1 MAMRLDHQLREQ
13 IFRKH
18 TTFPITYFQ
27 DELAELPQFT
37 GPLHWH
43 PDFELASAEFSIL
56 EYQVGQQRI
65 LLEPG
70 DSIFINR
77 NVLHGVK
84 QLDGSQTEP
93 MPNIV
98 FSGSAIAPENS
109 IIFQKY
115 IKPIALCDQ
124 MPFVVFRHND
134 LNQDEVNNWLKDIY
148 SRLRRQENCF
158 EMAVQRNL
166 SKIFEYLFRN
176 FECLP
181 KTEVPR
187 IQITA
192 QIRIQK
198 MLSYIYDNY
207 SNAITLEDIAN
218 AANISRSEAGRCF
231 KTYMECS
238 PVDALIQYRLQIA
251 HELLGD
257 KSLTLEEISCTCGFH
272 SVRYFN
278 RQFKKKYGHTPHEL
292 RKLGK

>member
-1 MAMRLDHQLREQ
+1 M
-13 IFRKH
+13 
-18 TTFPITYFQ
+18 
-27 DELAELPQFT
+27 
-37 GPLHWH
+37 
-43 PDFELASAEFSIL
+43 
-56 EYQVGQQRI
+56 
-65 LLEPG
+65 
-70 DSIFINR
+70 
-77 NVLHGVK
+77 
-84 QLDGSQTEP
+84 DGSQTEP

-148 SRLRRQENCF
+148 SRLRRQGENCF

-257 KSLTLEEISCTCGFH
+257 KSLTLEKISCACGFH

>member
-1 MAMRLDHQLREQ
+1 MVMRLNHQLREQ
-13 IFRKH
+13 IFRNPAA
-18 TTFPITYFQ
+18 FPITYFQ
-27 DELAELPQFT
+27 GELAKLPGLT

-43 PDFELASAEFSIL
+43 PDFELASVEFSIL

-70 DSIFINR
+70 DSIFING

-84 QLDGSQTEP
+84 KLDGNQMEP

-98 FSGSAIAPENS
+98 FSGRAIAPENS

-115 IKPIALCDQ
+115 VKPIALCDRL
-124 MPFVVFRHND
+124 PFVVFRHNN
-134 LNQDEVNNWLKDIY
+134 LNQDEVNNWLKNIY
-148 SRLRRQENCF
+148 FHLRKQENCF

-176 FECLP
+176 FESLP
-181 KTEVPR
+181 KTEVSR
-187 IQITA
+187 IQITT

-198 MLSYIYDNY
+198 MLSYIYENY
-207 SNAITLEDIAN
+207 SNAITLEDIAA

-231 KTYMECS
+231 KTYMGCS
-238 PVDALIQYRLQIA
+238 PVDALIRYRLQIA
-251 HELLGD
+251 HESLDD
-257 KSLTLEEISCTCGFH
+257 KSLTLEEISRACGFH
-272 SVRYFN
+272 SVCYFN
-278 RQFKKKYGHTPHEL
+278 RQFKKKYGYTPCEL

>member
-1 MAMRLDHQLREQ
+1 MALSSWM
-13 IFRKH
+13 
-18 TTFPITYFQ
+18 
-27 DELAELPQFT
+27 
-37 GPLHWH
+37 
-43 PDFELASAEFSIL
+43 
-56 EYQVGQQRI
+56 
-65 LLEPG
+65 
-70 DSIFINR
+70 
-77 NVLHGVK
+77 
-84 QLDGSQTEP
+84 GSQTEP

-134 LNQDEVNNWLKDIY
+134 LNQDEVNNWQKDIY

-166 SKIFEYLFRN
+166 SKIFEYLFCN

-181 KTEVPR
+181 KAEVSR

-218 AANISRSEAGRCF
+218 AADISRSEAGRCF

-251 HELLGD
+251 HELLDD

-278 RQFKKKYGHTPHEL
+278 RQFKKKYGYTPHEL

>member
-1 MAMRLDHQLREQ
+1 
-13 IFRKH
+13 
-18 TTFPITYFQ
+18 
-27 DELAELPQFT
+27 
-37 GPLHWH
+37 
-43 PDFELASAEFSIL
+43 
-56 EYQVGQQRI
+56 
-65 LLEPG
+65 
-70 DSIFINR
+70 
-77 NVLHGVK
+77 
-84 QLDGSQTEP
+84 
-93 MPNIV
+93 
-98 FSGSAIAPENS
+98 
-109 IIFQKY
+109 
-115 IKPIALCDQ
+115 
-124 MPFVVFRHND
+124 
-134 LNQDEVNNWLKDIY
+134 
-148 SRLRRQENCF
+148 
-158 EMAVQRNL
+158 MAVQRNL

-207 SNAITLEDIAN
+207 SKAITLQDIAN

-257 KSLTLEEISCTCGFH
+257 KSLTLEKISCACGFH

-278 RQFKKKYGHTPHEL
+278 RQFKKKYGYTPHEL